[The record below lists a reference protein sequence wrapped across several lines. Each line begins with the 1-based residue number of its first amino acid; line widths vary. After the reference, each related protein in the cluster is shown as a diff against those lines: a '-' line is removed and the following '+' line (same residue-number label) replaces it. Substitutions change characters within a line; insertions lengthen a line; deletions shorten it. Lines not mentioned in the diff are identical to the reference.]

1 MCRNYR
7 ELSTAEVGEIARLYP
22 VTPNRVIARQYDI
35 SVDALQDFL
44 AYPNGWTKDRKAM
57 SRRVPKLTERQEA
70 WIIKHYAHTTVRH
83 RRIDA
88 SHAGTEVRTEEDAT
102 TAEEDAME
110 RHLPRSHGLQAVRSL

>member
-44 AYPNGWTKDRKAM
+44 AYPNGWKKDR
-57 SRRVPKLTERQEA
+57 
-70 WIIKHYAHTTVRH
+70 
-83 RRIDA
+83 
-88 SHAGTEVRTEEDAT
+88 
-102 TAEEDAME
+102 
-110 RHLPRSHGLQAVRSL
+110 